1 MLSATRT
8 PQLLKL
14 SAASRPALASRTYA
28 TQTGLGTTASPPTGP
43 KRRAVTPF
51 NDNGRV
57 PWGQLSGAEKVART
71 TQQSFN
77 FGLIILG
84 GIATVFDTLYFIEV
98 RKC

>member
-1 MLSATRT
+1 MSSATRA
-8 PQLLKL
+8 PRLLKL
-14 SAASRPALASRTYA
+14 SAASKTVLASRAYA
-28 TQTGLGTTASPPTGP
+28 TQTSLGTTSAPTGP

-84 GIATVFDTLYFIEV
+84 GIATV
-98 RKC
+98 